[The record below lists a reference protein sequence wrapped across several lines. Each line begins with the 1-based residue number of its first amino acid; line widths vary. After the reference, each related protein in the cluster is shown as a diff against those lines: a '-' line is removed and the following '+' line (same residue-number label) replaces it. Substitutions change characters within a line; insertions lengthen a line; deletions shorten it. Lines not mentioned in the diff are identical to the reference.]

1 MGPGCSFGL
10 RTNKAEKLS
19 KEQKVSKKISST
31 KVGIF
36 FFFIVIILR
45 LKVSQDRCQERL
57 PRKKVIGI
65 PKASCLPC
73 TYIQETERE
82 REGGREK
89 DWGIFPLTSKDHHP
103 HKAFSIKRG
112 AATTPLPSA
121 RARLSQA
128 RELGAR
134 TSLDIRAL
142 LCVCVA
148 PDLPSFLPSDSFSNC
163 KCLFFT
169 FFRK

>member
-1 MGPGCSFGL
+1 MP
-10 RTNKAEKLS
+10 REA
-19 KEQKVSKKISST
+19 SKKESHWYSKSILSSLH
-31 KVGIF
+31 VH
-36 FFFIVIILR
+36 
-45 LKVSQDRCQERL
+45 
-57 PRKKVIGI
+57 PRNR
-65 PKASCLPC
+65 
-73 TYIQETERE
+73 ERE
-82 REGGREK
+82 RGREK

-121 RARLSQA
+121 RAHRSQA

-148 PDLPSFLPSDSFSNC
+148 LRQTCLPPFLPSVSFSNC

-169 FFRK
+169 FFSQVGSDISTVRLPPPSPLPPFI